1 MVIQVIEDSGLDR
14 RVAVEALQDHPV
26 CVSEIVS
33 QKRCK
38 NTKFLHHLHSD
49 SSHVNV

>member
-38 NTKFLHHLHSD
+38 NTKSFCIIFTRIPHM
-49 SSHVNV
+49 